1 MLYFALGLLLS
12 THATTRTK
20 MNRKCPD
27 GYDEWEDVDSA
38 DWDFDDD
45 WEDKIA
51 DGQTIYPAG
60 FRNYTLGRYN
70 EPPVCVFV
78 DQSKNKKIEILI
90 ESPMENV
97 NLCITDASYN
107 GISNNNVGSVDNCGT
122 GKIYACF
129 TAALAENLQDDGTGV
144 EAQENFGFYVSCQEG
159 CEDMAIDVWIR
170 VRLSTQSW
178 DMGKNGTD
186 TDLEHWCEG
195 ERGNTFTD
203 GDGVEQNLYTYPSDL
218 IPDEPSNYPFHIRQI
233 FGRNS
238 AGSTKPHIWLVSVVA
253 LACIA
258 CLFA

>member
-1 MLYFALGLLLS
+1 MFSTLGLLLS
-12 THATTRTK
+12 VQAATHRELMA
-20 MNRKCPD
+20 KCD
-27 GYDEWEDVDSA
+27 AGYDKWQNVNSNQWYYET
-38 DWDFDDD
+38 D
-45 WEDKIA
+45 WEEQIQA
-51 DGQTIYPAG
+51 GNTIYPAG
-60 FRNYTLGRYN
+60 FKSYVLGQYN
-70 EPPVCVFV
+70 DPPICMLVPG
-78 DQSKNKKIEILI
+78 SKDKKVEILI

-129 TAALAENLQDDGTGV
+129 TAALAENLQDDGTGTDV
-144 EAQENFGFYVSCQEG
+144 QEDFGFYVSCQEG
-159 CEDMAIDVWIR
+159 CEDMAIDVWVR

-178 DMGKNGTD
+178 TDGKNGTD
-186 TDLEHWCEG
+186 SDLEHWCEG